1 MTAERGALGAVGVRG
16 FDEEVYRAV
25 LVAREASPG
34 DLADRL
40 GERPERVRRSLA
52 RLRELGL
59 VSRLSGAR
67 LRYTAAA
74 PETALEALIRNQS
87 ARLQQVR
94 TVAAELDSVF
104 HSVARADDAVAV
116 ESLGGT
122 EELGRWF
129 VRLQQQVRE
138 EMLVLD
144 RPPYALAATN
154 PVEPTSLANGVRWR
168 AIYAPEALEQPGAL
182 AEIEELADRG
192 ENARVLPGLRIKL
205 AIADRRVALLP
216 LRLDPENMR
225 PVLIR
230 DSTLLDA
237 LLDLF
242 EHYWTR
248 ALPLSRSGAE
258 TGSIDPELLALLI
271 SGFKDDAIA
280 RQLGLSTRTMRRRMR
295 RLMDELSADNRFQ
308 AGVQAAHRGW
318 V

>member
-1 MTAERGALGAVGVRG
+1 MTENRSALEAVGVNG
-16 FDEEVYRAV
+16 FDETVYRA
-25 LVAREASPG
+25 LLAGRDASPA

-40 GERPERVRRSLA
+40 GERADRVRRALD

-59 VSRLSGAR
+59 VSRLSGHR

-74 PETALEALIRNQS
+74 PETALEALVRGQN

-104 HSVARADDAVAV
+104 HSVTRADDAGAIDLL
-116 ESLGGT
+116 SGT

-129 VRLQQQVRE
+129 VRLQHQVRE

-154 PVEPTSLANGVRWR
+154 PVEPTSLARGVRWR
-168 AIYAPEALEQPGAL
+168 AIYAPEALEQRGAL
-182 AEIEELADRG
+182 AEIEQLAERG
-192 ENARVLPGLRIKL
+192 EDARVLPGLRIKL
-205 AIADRRVALLP
+205 AIADRRLALMP
-216 LRLDPENMR
+216 LGFDPENMR

-230 DSTLLDA
+230 ESTLLDA
-237 LLDLF
+237 LIDLF

-248 ALPLSRSGAE
+248 ALPLSGSGAE
-258 TGSIDPELLALLI
+258 NPSIDPDLLALLL